1 MPLDVNLTTFVTL
14 ITGIVAGV
22 LSALYG
28 PFLKEWV
35 ETWAHKKE
43 IRRSLYRELLNW
55 YELTSF
61 YVKSYDEFSE
71 GNFLRPLPSTSV
83 RKNRYCTSL

>member
-14 ITGIVAGV
+14 TTGIVVGV

-35 ETWAHKKE
+35 ETRADKKE
-43 IRRSLYRELLNW
+43 LRRSLYRELLNW
-55 YELTSF
+55 YELALF

-71 GNFLRPLPSTSV
+71 DNFLRPLPSMSV
-83 RKNRYCTSL
+83 RKNRNCTST